1 MEPFVDNVTSLSV
14 ELDLKEDLPIL
25 KVPFYRTPTNN
36 WLLLVILC
44 FFLIWRLFKT
54 KYFLLDA
61 LFIKKIYAKCLFILN
76 KGICDLQ

>member
-36 WLLLVILC
+36 WLLLVVLC
-44 FFLIWRLFKT
+44 FFNM
-54 KYFLLDA
+54 
-61 LFIKKIYAKCLFILN
+61 KIIQN
-76 KGICDLQ
+76 

>member
-1 MEPFVDNVTSLSV
+1 MEPFLDNVTSLSL
-14 ELDLKEDLPIL
+14 ELDLKENLPIL

-44 FFLIWRLFKT
+44 FFNMKLFKT
-54 KYFLLDA
+54 KHFLLDA

-76 KGICDLQ
+76 KSICDLQ